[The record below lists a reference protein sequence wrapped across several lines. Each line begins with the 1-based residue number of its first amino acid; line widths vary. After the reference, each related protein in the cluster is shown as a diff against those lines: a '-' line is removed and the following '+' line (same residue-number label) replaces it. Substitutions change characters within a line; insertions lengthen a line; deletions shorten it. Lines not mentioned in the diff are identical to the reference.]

1 MMARHK
7 VFVFLFVVLA
17 IAVACGGSDDDT
29 GPSVK
34 IISPSDQYN
43 VALGETLRVES
54 RIRDSSGVARV
65 ELHAGDS
72 TVDVQEVPE
81 GEKSYRAQQSWSPA
95 TVGAYSIAVIAYDE
109 KGQPSDPVTVTV
121 NVGLT
126 THAPAAP
133 QIVSGA
139 SPATSTVQSGLP
151 DLDIVDVSGNLELAV
166 GEPLAL
172 LVTVQ
177 NHGPGATDKPALVRL
192 ELGEEVATE
201 SYAPPLP
208 AGGQVVVAVSLSD
221 PFSQEAE
228 LDVGIALDP
237 DGEISEAFEDN
248 NTVSVRL
255 EVKSP

>member
-7 VFVFLFVVLA
+7 IFVFLFLLLA

-34 IISPSDQYN
+34 IISPSDQYD
-43 VALGETLRVES
+43 VALGESLRVES
-54 RIRDSSGVARV
+54 RVRDNSGVARV
-65 ELHAGDS
+65 ELHAGNS

-81 GEKSYRAQQSWSPA
+81 GEKSYRAQQSWSPVA
-95 TVGAYSIAVIAYDE
+95 AGSYSIAIIAYDE

-139 SPATSTVQSGLP
+139 SPTTSAVQSGLP
-151 DLDIVDVSGNLELAV
+151 DLDIVNVSGNLDLAV

-172 LVTVQ
+172 LVTVR

-192 ELGEEVATE
+192 TLGEGVATE

-221 PFSQEAE
+221 AFSREAE
-228 LDVGIALDP
+228 LDVGISVDP
-237 DGEISEAFEDN
+237 DDEINEAFEDN

-255 EVKSP
+255 KVKSP

>member
-7 VFVFLFVVLA
+7 MFIFLFLLLA

-43 VALGETLRVES
+43 VALGETLEVES
-54 RIRDSSGVARV
+54 RVRDNSGVARV

-81 GEKSYRAQQSWSPA
+81 GEKSYRAQQSWSPTA
-95 TVGAYSIAVIAYDE
+95 TGSYSIAVIAYDE
-109 KGQPSDPVTVTV
+109 KGQPSEPVTVTV
-121 NVGLT
+121 NVGPT
-126 THAPAAP
+126 ANAPAAP

-139 SPATSTVQSGLP
+139 SPTTSTVQSGLP
-151 DLDIVDVSGNLELAV
+151 DLDIVDVSGNLDLTV

-172 LVTVQ
+172 LVTVR

-192 ELGEEVATE
+192 ALGEGVVTE

-208 AGGQVVVAVSLSD
+208 PGGQVVVAVSLSD
-221 PFSQEAE
+221 VFGQEAQ
-228 LDVGIALDP
+228 LDVAIAVDP
-237 DGEISEAFEDN
+237 DDEISEAFEDN
-248 NTVSVRL
+248 NTVRVRL
-255 EVKSP
+255 MVRSP